1 MSAKKSTKQS
11 ALVQSPIAN
20 LPLLVKEVKAEAERI
35 RKPKKKNKKKGY
47 WMKTND
53 RVYKM

>member
-11 ALVQSPIAN
+11 ELVQSPIAN
-20 LPLLVKEVKAEAERI
+20 LPLLIREVKAEAERI
-35 RKPKKKNKKKGY
+35 RKSSKQAKKKGY
-47 WMKTND
+47 WMKTNG